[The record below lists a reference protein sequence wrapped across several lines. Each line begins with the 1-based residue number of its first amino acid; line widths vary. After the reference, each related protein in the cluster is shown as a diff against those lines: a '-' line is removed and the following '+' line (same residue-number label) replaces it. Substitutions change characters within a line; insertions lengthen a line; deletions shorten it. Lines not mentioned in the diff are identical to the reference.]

1 MQVQH
6 SHRNSRLIMKLIQSL
21 APRSSAA
28 FALALGVATTGLVP
42 LATLRAD
49 AQVRP
54 GQYNVSRPAV
64 FNRSIR
70 IATGAVIPTNYLKA
84 PKIVLALD
92 EKIAVTLNIPSNIR
106 SGDNR
111 LLIPAG
117 STVEGEFRPFSITR
131 DGKEEKGTRFYAR
144 TLVMPNGSSM
154 MLDATS
160 DVITRKET
168 ISKGINVTSILTGA
182 AVGSGA
188 GAIISGVTGDRQI
201 TWGKVL
207 IGTAVGAV
215 GGLLTNGQNKSE
227 VVVVNTETDLG
238 LRLASPLTFNNAY

>member
-1 MQVQH
+1 
-6 SHRNSRLIMKLIQSL
+6 MKLIQSL

-28 FALALGVATTGLVP
+28 FALALGVATTGLLP

-70 IATGAVIPTNYLKA
+70 IASGAVIPTNYVKA
-84 PKIVLALD
+84 PKIVLAPD
-92 EKIAVTLNIPSNIR
+92 EKMVATLNISNNIR

-117 STVEGEFRPFSITR
+117 STVEGEFRPASITLN
-131 DGKEEKGTRFYAR
+131 GKEEKGTRFYAR
-144 TLVMPNGSSM
+144 TLVFPNGSSM

-160 DVITRKET
+160 DLITRKET
-168 ISKGINVTSILTGA
+168 INKGLNTTSILTGA
-182 AVGSGA
+182 AVGAGA
-188 GAIISGVTGDRQI
+188 GAIISAVTGNRQI
-201 TWGKVL
+201 GWGNIL
-207 IGTAVGAV
+207 IGTAAGAV
-215 GGLLTNGQNKSE
+215 GGLLTNGQNKAE
-227 VVVVNTETDLG
+227 VVVVNTESDLG

>member
-1 MQVQH
+1 
-6 SHRNSRLIMKLIQSL
+6 MKFIQSL

-28 FALALGVATTGLVP
+28 FALALGVVTTGLLP

-49 AQVRP
+49 AQSYP
-54 GQYNVSRPAV
+54 AQYNAPRPAV

-70 IATGAVIPTNYLKA
+70 IATGAVIPTNYTKA
-84 PKIVLALD
+84 AKIVLAAD
-92 EKIAVTLNIPSNIR
+92 EKMAATLNISNNIR

-117 STVEGEFRPFSITR
+117 STVEGEFRPTSITLN
-131 DGKEEKGTRFYAR
+131 GQEQKGTRFYAR
-144 TLVMPNGSSM
+144 TLVLPNGSSM

-160 DVITRKET
+160 DLITRKET

-182 AVGSGA
+182 AVGAGA
-188 GAIISGVTGDRQI
+188 GAVIAGVTGNRHI
-201 TWGKVL
+201 GVGNIL
-207 IGTAVGAV
+207 IGTAAGAV

>member
-1 MQVQH
+1 
-6 SHRNSRLIMKLIQSL
+6 MKLIQSF
-21 APRSSAA
+21 APGSSAA
-28 FALALGVATTGLVP
+28 FALALGVATTGLLP

-54 GQYNVSRPAV
+54 YGQYNTSRPAV

-70 IATGAVIPTNYLKA
+70 IAQNAVIPANYLKA

-92 EKIAVTLNIPSNIR
+92 EKMTVTLNIPSNIR
-106 SGDNR
+106 SSDNR
-111 LLIPAG
+111 LLIPSG
-117 STVEGEFRPFSITR
+117 STVEGEFRPASITR

-144 TLVMPNGSSM
+144 TLVLPNGSSM

-160 DVITRKET
+160 DLIVRKET
-168 ISKGINVTSILTGA
+168 ISKGVNTTSILTGA
-182 AVGSGA
+182 AVGAGA
-188 GAIISGVTGDRQI
+188 GAIVSAVTGNRQI
-201 TWGKVL
+201 GWGNIL
-207 IGTAVGAV
+207 IGTAAGAV
-215 GGLLTNGQNKSE
+215 GGWLANGQNKAE